1 MFEVFCYIAVSLH
14 RIQSNSSNL
23 LVGNVVLALIYMHS
37 SIVHYMSFIRKKF
50 LVGRRSLE
58 KYANYYDKVRG
69 KGEEYISVKRVFREV
84 PTCDR

>member
-1 MFEVFCYIAVSLH
+1 
-14 RIQSNSSNL
+14 
-23 LVGNVVLALIYMHS
+23 MHS

-69 KGEEYISVKRVFREV
+69 KGEEYILVKRVFREV

>member
-1 MFEVFCYIAVSLH
+1 
-14 RIQSNSSNL
+14 
-23 LVGNVVLALIYMHS
+23 
-37 SIVHYMSFIRKKF
+37 MSFIRKKF

>member
-1 MFEVFCYIAVSLH
+1 M
-14 RIQSNSSNL
+14 

-69 KGEEYISVKRVFREV
+69 KGEENISVKRVLEKYQHAIDNVRRTRFHV
-84 PTCDR
+84 TTIAA